1 MSGFPPK
8 RRKRQMRR
16 GTVELAV
23 SGAVSIRFHIPEL
36 FTKKWTSERVPDWGV
51 YGSRRDG

>member
-8 RRKRQMRR
+8 CRKRQMRR

-36 FTKKWTSERVPDWGV
+36 FTKKWTSERVPD
-51 YGSRRDG
+51 